1 LAAGLPPALLI
12 VVGLAVLLAGGEVL
26 VRGASGLAKA
36 VRISPLIVGL
46 TVVAFGTSAPELAV
60 VLQSGFAA
68 RGDPAVA
75 NVAIGN
81 VVGSCIFNVLFVLGL
96 TAIVRP
102 VVVSAQLVRLEVP
115 LMIAASLGLLVLGWD
130 GHLGLVDG
138 LLLFGA
144 LVGYIV
150 WTVIQS
156 RRESRHFQERFEQVI
171 ETRAGRLFGARARH
185 AAVQLVLVV
194 VGLVFLTIGS
204 RALVDGSVKIARSLG
219 VSELLIGLTI
229 VAVGTSLPEI
239 VTSVLA
245 SLRGHGD
252 IAVGN
257 VVGSNIFNILCVLGV
272 AGIVVPQGIEISH
285 EALWHRPLGRLPV
298 FRLLRR
304 LHRASDPGRHP
315 ARLEPNLHEDHAL
328 VRRPLD
334 GCHPRHRR
342 DPDAPIAQR
351 RIRGLALR
359 RRVGRKR
366 GPGSVRE
373 DRMAFGLTLAERG
386 VRPPFPRRRR

>member
-285 EALWHRPLGRLPV
+285 EALWHDIPIMIAVAVACLPIFFTQYRIDRWEGYLFFAYYVAYTAHLILDATRPALSRT
-298 FRLLRR
+298 FTRIMLLF
-304 LHRASDPGRHP
+304 
-315 ARLEPNLHEDHAL
+315 
-328 VRRPLD
+328 VVPLT
-334 GCHPRHRR
+334 
-342 DPDAPIAQR
+342 A
-351 RIRGLALR
+351 
-359 RRVGRKR
+359 V
-366 GPGSVRE
+366 
-373 DRMAFGLTLAERG
+373 TLAIGAIRMLRSRKDESG
-386 VRPPFPRRRR
+386 D